1 MKATGIVRKLDHLGR
16 VVVPAELRRTLN
28 ICEGD
33 AMEFYVDS
41 EGMYIRKFDRAADM
55 EQVLD
60 NFERVVRE
68 KDYWLDDDQLDEM
81 LAHIRQMREIVKD
94 TDE

>member
-1 MKATGIVRKLDHLGR
+1 
-16 VVVPAELRRTLN
+16 
-28 ICEGD
+28 
-33 AMEFYVDS
+33 
-41 EGMYIRKFDRAADM
+41 M